1 MKPRVLRFAF
11 LQFGLVLFTAAAG
24 HASSPSG
31 SVHYCRPLHF
41 DHPAR
46 DTAAA
51 AKRLADLDSAA
62 PRTVRLIYFLPSD
75 RPFRPGVV
83 DSMKTVIRQVQS
95 FYARQLRSHG
105 YNDRTF
111 RIETD
116 ARGEPLVHRVNGR
129 HPDSHYLTHE
139 GEAVE
144 VAGSFD
150 FSQSVYLIVSDN
162 SSNLVG
168 AGSARGKGGR
178 KGRNS
183 GSAVVSADFD
193 WVLAAHE
200 LGHAFG
206 LPHDFR
212 DDSYLMSYGRTRN
225 RLSACSA
232 GFLAVHPFFLPG
244 VPAEETTAPTVELL
258 SLPGYPAGSKT
269 VPVRLEIQ
277 DAEGLQQVSLFV
289 TTREPHSS
297 AGFFEVKS
305 CRRLSGKRAVA
316 EFDFDGAVPSS
327 LNSGLADSVAHKV
340 RVSAV
345 DVNGNRAW
353 KAVVLWQNSP
363 NQIAA
368 LRGHSD
374 LISSLSFAPDGKTLA
389 SASKDRTVKLW
400 DLGTRTPTA
409 TLEFDDSWGEL
420 AFSPDGRTL
429 ASGTYTSIEL
439 RDLDTGEIT
448 STFTHHGWISVV
460 FSPDGR
466 TLVSRSHSTIKLWD
480 LVERTNRTYSLGR
493 HKGRVGA
500 VAVSPDGATLAAG
513 SAYGW
518 LLLWEVNTG
527 QLSMAFEGHRGRVRW
542 LAFSPDSQLLASG
555 AYATVRLWEVASGI
569 NTATLSGHGTNVNS
583 LAFSPD
589 GATIASASDGT
600 IRLWDVGTG
609 EVIATFRG
617 HDFRITS
624 VKFSPQGGILASA
637 ALDGTL
643 RLWDVSEWIR
653 PLPHRLVKISGDDGR
668 GWTGSRLEDPFVV
681 SVRDRNGRGLE
692 NVAVIFSVTAGS
704 GKLREKFAVE
714 KVTTAAGGR
723 AESFL
728 TLGPN
733 PGTNRVEAA
742 VPGLGQVTFDAT
754 GIGIPVF
761 EDDLQTRRVLDD
773 GTIRLGKGRIGLGDR
788 AVAVSPDGSR
798 LAVASGIGIWLY
810 DAGLPGAPLLRLPA
824 EEAHSLAFSPD
835 GTLLAAGGPE
845 GGSVELWHVDARQR
859 IADIGPGSG
868 CVAFAPDGA
877 TLAFGS
883 PGGAVGLWDVAAG
896 TDAGTLEGHSGLV
909 HSLAFSPDGA
919 TLASGS
925 ADKSV
930 RLWDFATGTNTAT
943 LPAHRDA
950 VNSVAFSPDGRT
962 LASGSDRSVELWDA
976 GAGTKTATL
985 LVHRGGVRSVAF
997 SPDGSSL
1004 ACGSEGG
1011 AVLLWDMAAR
1021 SAETFS
1027 GHTAWINSV
1036 AFFPD
1041 GSRLASGSADGT
1053 VRLWDA
1059 ATGSSSSLEGH
1070 AGKVASV
1077 SFSPD
1082 GATLAS
1088 GSENSVL
1095 LWDAGTGSTSGLEDH
1110 TAVVRSVAFSPD
1122 GRTLASGSED
1132 KTVKLW
1138 DLDTGKS
1145 TATLYDHLD
1154 VVSSVAFSPGGAL
1167 LASGSGD
1174 KTVRLWDPAGAN
1186 LITLYWAS
1194 VPVLS
1199 VAVSDD
1205 TTLAVGLNNGSI
1217 KVWDARRKGNG
1228 LRGSGGAVHSVAIS
1242 PGGSILASGS
1252 EDGTVRLWDLDV
1264 GSAVTFSGHTA
1275 AVRSVAFSPDGTAL
1289 ASASHDGRVKLWDVP
1304 GKEIAATLARHVRK
1318 VNSVAFSPDGT
1329 SLACGLQDGGILL
1342 LDTRLHLHP
1351 GIPAKPPGLRQNRQQ
1366 ELLLQQNAPNPFNSN
1381 TVIPYVLLSPGPAR
1395 LEIFALT
1402 GQRVA
1407 VLRRGDQKAGSHR
1420 LHWDGRD
1427 SEGRPLASGIY
1438 LYRLVTPEGV
1448 RTRKLTLLR

>member
-11 LQFGLVLFTAAAG
+11 LQFGLVLFSAAVVP
-24 HASSPSG
+24 ASSPPG
-31 SVHYCRPLHF
+31 SVHYCRPLDF
-41 DHPAR
+41 DHPTR
-46 DTAAA
+46 DTTTAP
-51 AKRLADLDSAA
+51 KRLADLDSAA

-75 RPFRPGVV
+75 RPYRPGVV
-83 DSMKTVIRQVQS
+83 DSMKTAIRQVQS

-105 YNDRTF
+105 YGDRTF

-116 ARGEPLVHRVNGR
+116 ARGEPLVHRVDGR

-139 GEAVE
+139 GEAAE
-144 VAGSFD
+144 AAEWFD
-150 FSQSVYLIVSDN
+150 FSANVYLVVSDN

-178 KGRNS
+178 KGKNS
-183 GSAVVSADFD
+183 GSALVPADFD

-212 DDSYLMSYGRTRN
+212 DDSYLMSYGRRRN

-232 GFLAVHPFFLPG
+232 GFLAVHPYFVPG
-244 VPAEETTAPTVELL
+244 VPAEETTAPAVVLL
-258 SLPGYPAGSKT
+258 SRPEYPAGASSL
-269 VPVRLEIQ
+269 PVRITLE
-277 DAEGLQQVSLFV
+277 DGEGLQQVSLFV

-305 CRRLSGKRAVA
+305 CRRLSGKRAVV
-316 EFDFDGAVPSS
+316 EFDYDGVVPSTGHAS
-327 LNSGLADSVAHKV
+327 LSDTVGHVV

-345 DVNGNRAW
+345 DINGNRTWRAFTP
-353 KAVVLWQNSP
+353 VRISP

-368 LRGHSD
+368 LEGHSD
-374 LISSLSFAPDGKTLA
+374 WVSTLAFAPDGTTLA
-389 SASKDRTVKLW
+389 SASRDLVVKLW
-400 DLGTRTPTA
+400 DLGTRAPAA
-409 TLEFDDSWGEL
+409 TLELEDSWGEL
-420 AFSPDGRTL
+420 AFSPDGKTL
-429 ASGTYTSIEL
+429 VSGSYSSIEL

-448 STFTHHGWISVV
+448 STLKHDGWVSVA
-460 FSPDGR
+460 F
-466 TLVSRSHSTIKLWD
+466 
-480 LVERTNRTYSLGR
+480 
-493 HKGRVGA
+493 
-500 VAVSPDGATLAAG
+500 SPDGATLASRSNTWIKLWDLGTRTNTISLMRGKGRFASVALSPDGSTLAAG
-513 SAYGW
+513 SVDGMLY
-518 LLLWEVNTG
+518 LWDLNSG
-527 QLSMAFEGHRGRVRW
+527 QLSMVFEGHRGRVRW

-555 AYATVRLWEVASGI
+555 AYATVRLWEAASGI
-569 NTATLSGHGTNVNS
+569 NIATLAGHGTNLSS

-589 GATIASASDGT
+589 GATLASASDRA
-600 IRLWDVGTG
+600 ILLWDTGTE
-609 EVIATFRG
+609 EVLATFMG
-617 HDFRITS
+617 HEYRVTS

-637 ALDGTL
+637 SRDGSV

-653 PLPHRLVKISGDDGR
+653 PIPDRLVKVSGDHGR
-668 GWTGSRLEDPFVV
+668 GWTGSRLEEPFVV
-681 SVRDRNGRGLE
+681 AVRDRKGRGME
-692 NVAVIFSVTAGS
+692 NVAVTFSVTAGS
-704 GKLREKFAVE
+704 GKLREQFAVE

-723 AESFL
+723 AECFL

-742 VPGLGQVTFDAT
+742 VPGLGRVTFDAA

-788 AVAVSPDGSR
+788 AVAVSPDGRR
-798 LAVASGIGIWLY
+798 LAVASGTGIWLY
-810 DAGLPGAPLLRLPA
+810 DAALPGPPLQRLPA
-824 EEAHSLAFSPD
+824 EEVHSLAFSPD

-845 GGSVELWHVDARQR
+845 GGSVELWHVDTGQR

-868 CVAFAPDGA
+868 CVAFTPDGA

-883 PGGAVGLWDVAAG
+883 PGGAVTLWDAATG
-896 TDAGTLEGHSGLV
+896 THAGTLQGHSGLV
-909 HSLAFSPDGA
+909 HSLAFSADGA
-919 TLASGS
+919 TLASGA
-925 ADKSV
+925 ADHSV
-930 RLWDFATGTNTAT
+930 KLWDVETGRNTAT
-943 LPAHRDA
+943 LAHRDT
-950 VNSVAFSPDGRT
+950 VNSVAFSPDGRM

-976 GAGTKTATL
+976 GAGTNTATL

-1011 AVLLWDMAAR
+1011 AVLLWDLSAR
-1021 SAETFS
+1021 SAATFS

-1041 GSRLASGSADGT
+1041 GTRLASGSADGT
-1053 VRLWDA
+1053 VRLWDV

-1095 LWDAGTGSTSGLEDH
+1095 LWDAGTGSASSLEDH
-1110 TAVVRSVAFSPD
+1110 TAVVRSVAISPD
-1122 GRTLASGSED
+1122 GRILASGSED

-1138 DLDTGKS
+1138 DLETGKS

-1186 LITLYWAS
+1186 LITLFWAS

-1205 TTLAVGLNNGSI
+1205 TTLAAGLNNGFI

-1228 LRGSGGAVHSVAIS
+1228 LRASGGAVHSVAIS

-1252 EDGTVRLWDLDV
+1252 EDGTVRLWDLDE
-1264 GSAVTFSGHTA
+1264 GSAVTFSGHGSP
-1275 AVRSVAFSPDGTAL
+1275 VRSVAFSPDGTAL

-1304 GKEIAATLARHVRK
+1304 GKEIAATLARHVRE
-1318 VNSVAFSPDGT
+1318 VNSVAFSPDAT

-1351 GIPAKPPGLRQNRQQ
+1351 GIPAKPPGGRRDQP
-1366 ELLLQQNAPNPFNSN
+1366 EVLLLQNAPNPFNSN

-1407 VLRRGDQKAGSHR
+1407 VLRRGDQKAGRHR
-1420 LHWDGRD
+1420 LRWDGRD
-1427 SEGRPLASGIY
+1427 NEGRPLASGIY

>member
-1 MKPRVLRFAF
+1 M
-11 LQFGLVLFTAAAG
+11 
-24 HASSPSG
+24 
-31 SVHYCRPLHF
+31 HYCRPLDF
-41 DHPAR
+41 DHPTR

-51 AKRLADLDSAA
+51 AKRLADLDAAA

-75 RPFRPGVV
+75 RPYRPGVV
-83 DSMKTVIRQVQS
+83 DSMKTVIGQVQS

-116 ARGEPLVHRVNGR
+116 AGGEPLVHRVDGR

-144 VAGSFD
+144 VAESFD

-178 KGRNS
+178 KERNS
-183 GSAVVSADFD
+183 GSALVSADFD

-232 GFLAVHPFFLPG
+232 GFLAVHPYFLPG
-244 VPAEETTAPTVELL
+244 APAEETTAPAVELL
-258 SLPGYPAGSKT
+258 SLPEYPAGSKT

-297 AGFFEVKS
+297 AGFFEVKA
-305 CRRLSGKRAVA
+305 CRKLSGKRAVA
-316 EFDFDGAVPSS
+316 EFDFDGVVPSA

-345 DVNGNRAW
+345 DINGNRAW

-374 LISSLSFAPDGKTLA
+374 LVSSLSFAPDGKTLA

-420 AFSPDGRTL
+420 AFSPNGRTL

-439 RDLDTGEIT
+439 RDLLTGEIT
-448 STFTHHGWISVV
+448 STLKHEGWVSVA
-460 FSPDGR
+460 FSPDGG
-466 TLVSRSHSTIKLWD
+466 TLASRSYTSIKLWD
-480 LVERTNRTYSLGR
+480 LGTRTNTISMRR
-493 HKGRVGA
+493 RKGRFA
-500 VAVSPDGATLAAG
+500 SVALSPDGTTLAAG
-513 SAYGW
+513 SVDGMLY
-518 LLLWEVNTG
+518 LWDLNTG
-527 QLSMAFEGHRGRVRW
+527 QLSMTFEGHRGRVSW
-542 LAFSPDSQLLASG
+542 LTFSPDSQLLASG
-555 AYATVRLWEVASGI
+555 AYATVRVWEAASGI
-569 NTATLSGHGTNVNS
+569 NTATLAGHGTNVSS

-589 GATIASASDGT
+589 GAILASASDRA
-600 IRLWDVGTG
+600 IRLWDVGTE
-609 EVIATFRG
+609 EVIATFMG
-617 HDFRITS
+617 HEYRVTS
-624 VKFSPQGGILASA
+624 VKFSPLGGILASA

-653 PLPHRLVKISGDDGR
+653 PIPHRLVEISGDDGR

-692 NVAVIFSVTAGS
+692 NVAVTFSVTAGS

-723 AESFL
+723 AECFL

-733 PGTNRVEAA
+733 PGINRVEAK
-742 VPGLGQVTFDAT
+742 VPGLGQVIFEAA
-754 GIGIPVF
+754 GVGIPVF

-788 AVAVSPDGSR
+788 AVAVSPDGR
-798 LAVASGIGIWLY
+798 GLAVASGTGIWLY
-810 DAGLPGAPLLRLPA
+810 DAALRGPPLLRLPA
-824 EEAHSLAFSPD
+824 GEVHSLAFSPG

-845 GGSVELWHVDARQR
+845 GGSVELWHVDAGQR

-868 CVAFAPDGA
+868 CVAFAPDGT

-930 RLWDFATGTNTAT
+930 RLWDVGTGTNTAI

-976 GAGTKTATL
+976 AAGTNTATL

-1011 AVLLWDMAAR
+1011 AVLLWDLASR

-1041 GSRLASGSADGT
+1041 GTRLVSGSADGA
-1053 VRLWDA
+1053 VRLWDV

-1095 LWDAGTGSTSGLEDH
+1095 LWDLGTGGTSSLEGH
-1110 TAVVRSVAFSPD
+1110 SAVVRSVAISPD

-1132 KTVKLW
+1132 NSVKLW
-1138 DLDTGKS
+1138 DLGTGKN
-1145 TATLYDHLD
+1145 TVTLHNHLKA
-1154 VVSSVAFSPGGAL
+1154 VTSVAFSPGGAL
-1167 LASGSGD
+1167 LVSASED
-1174 KTVRLWDPAGAN
+1174 QTVRLWDSDGAN
-1186 LITLYWAS
+1186 LITLYWTS
-1194 VPVLS
+1194 VPALS

-1205 TTLAVGLNNGSI
+1205 TTVAVGLDNGFV

-1228 LRGSGGAVHSVAIS
+1228 LRGSGGAAHSVAIS

-1304 GKEIAATLARHVRK
+1304 GKEIISTLEWHAGS

-1351 GIPAKPPGLRQNRQQ
+1351 GIPAKPPGIQQDRQR
-1366 ELLLQQNAPNPFNSN
+1366 ELLLQQNAPNPFNSH